1 MGLNLKDAMNIG
13 GLKKCK
19 VLADKV
25 KLSEEIKNVTIMEV
39 PDVTRWLKGGELLL
53 TSFLAQQNS
62 KEQKKL
68 IKQLHQNKITA
79 LAIKPYHYLGE
90 IPEFIIEEAEK
101 YNIPIIEIPKDVSY
115 LDILSPIMS
124 AIFNKESIK
133 QSNTEEFNK
142 TLREIAMNGGTINDF
157 IKTLESM
164 TQKSITI
171 ESWLPYVEIPNTS
184 LQLESLP
191 NKERKTIETIQR
203 PISLQRTYKDKNFKC
218 IVAPIFIEGILYGY
232 ITCWNYYKE
241 ELQIYLSLLE
251 QTSVLISLEFLR
263 IKMKYDIER
272 QYKNEF
278 LQELLFNN
286 SMSIHDLIERGANY
300 HFDNKKTYSCI
311 LLSEKY
317 EKRNSQ
323 NKHYVTFDEINNTIF
338 KEWPYAIVGNIRD
351 YICVFLPFNEV
362 DETNWKDKC
371 KYLYSYLE
379 TYLGKNIFSITG
391 IGSPQASVQG
401 VRSSF
406 TQAEQALKLGQ
417 QISSNSKKIIFYD
430 ELGVYQFLGNL
441 VNEHEGDELYNGTVK
456 ILSTYDEKR
465 GQELVKTLESY
476 FQNDEQ
482 IKKTASCL
490 FIHVNTLKYRLQKIS
505 TLTGYSLSE
514 THGKTILYLGI
525 KIKDFFNT

>member
-1 MGLNLKDAMNIG
+1 
-13 GLKKCK
+13 
-19 VLADKV
+19 
-25 KLSEEIKNVTIMEV
+25 
-39 PDVTRWLKGGELLL
+39 
-53 TSFLAQQNS
+53 
-62 KEQKKL
+62 
-68 IKQLHQNKITA
+68 
-79 LAIKPYHYLGE
+79 
-90 IPEFIIEEAEK
+90 
-101 YNIPIIEIPKDVSY
+101 
-115 LDILSPIMS
+115 
-124 AIFNKESIK
+124 
-133 QSNTEEFNK
+133 
-142 TLREIAMNGGTINDF
+142 
-157 IKTLESM
+157 

-171 ESWLPYVEIPNTS
+171 ESTLPYVEIPNTS

-191 NKERKTIETIQR
+191 NKERRTIETIQR

-391 IGSPQASVQG
+391 
-401 VRSSF
+401 
-406 TQAEQALKLGQ
+406 
-417 QISSNSKKIIFYD
+417 
-430 ELGVYQFLGNL
+430 
-441 VNEHEGDELYNGTVK
+441 
-456 ILSTYDEKR
+456 
-465 GQELVKTLESY
+465 
-476 FQNDEQ
+476 
-482 IKKTASCL
+482 
-490 FIHVNTLKYRLQKIS
+490 
-505 TLTGYSLSE
+505 
-514 THGKTILYLGI
+514 
-525 KIKDFFNT
+525 

>member
-1 MGLNLKDAMNIG
+1 MGGLRMGLNLKDAMNIG

-53 TSFLAQQNS
+53 TNFLAQQKS

-191 NKERKTIETIQR
+191 NKERRTIETIQR

-218 IVAPIFIEGILYGY
+218 IVAPIF
-232 ITCWNYYKE
+232 
-241 ELQIYLSLLE
+241 
-251 QTSVLISLEFLR
+251 
-263 IKMKYDIER
+263 
-272 QYKNEF
+272 
-278 LQELLFNN
+278 
-286 SMSIHDLIERGANY
+286 
-300 HFDNKKTYSCI
+300 
-311 LLSEKY
+311 
-317 EKRNSQ
+317 
-323 NKHYVTFDEINNTIF
+323 
-338 KEWPYAIVGNIRD
+338 
-351 YICVFLPFNEV
+351 
-362 DETNWKDKC
+362 
-371 KYLYSYLE
+371 
-379 TYLGKNIFSITG
+379 
-391 IGSPQASVQG
+391 
-401 VRSSF
+401 
-406 TQAEQALKLGQ
+406 
-417 QISSNSKKIIFYD
+417 
-430 ELGVYQFLGNL
+430 
-441 VNEHEGDELYNGTVK
+441 
-456 ILSTYDEKR
+456 
-465 GQELVKTLESY
+465 
-476 FQNDEQ
+476 
-482 IKKTASCL
+482 
-490 FIHVNTLKYRLQKIS
+490 
-505 TLTGYSLSE
+505 
-514 THGKTILYLGI
+514 
-525 KIKDFFNT
+525 